1 MALGGARRR
10 QVMLAGLLV
19 VLALHLLIM
28 ALLSRSSP
36 DKVIGVAPARVT
48 LRLIAPQA
56 MPMVATPARVE
67 PAAAA
72 AARRRVAPPS
82 APAVRDLSQTPSA
95 SPAAIAPTIT
105 GAAPAQPAAGDAHP
119 SPSLLETEATRRA
132 IRASARA
139 PSLGEQLARAREEPE
154 RMGAS
159 ERLAND
165 VRNAG
170 KGDCLK
176 GDYPGAGMGL
186 LSLPFLAAAA
196 ARGQCAQ

>member
-1 MALGGARRR
+1 
-10 QVMLAGLLV
+10 MLAGLLLA
-19 VLALHLLIM
+19 LALHLLVIAM
-28 ALLSRSSP
+28 LSRSSP
-36 DKVIGVAPARVT
+36 DRPIGAAPARVT
-48 LRLIAPQA
+48 LRLIPPQA
-56 MPMVATPARVE
+56 LPIVATPERVE

-72 AARRRVAPPS
+72 TQRRAAPPS
-82 APAVRDLSQTPSA
+82 GPAPRDLSPTPSP
-95 SPAAIAPTIT
+95 SPAAIAPAIT
-105 GAAPAQPAAGDAHP
+105 SAAPVDPAASDAHR
-119 SPSLLETEATRRA
+119 SPSLMETEATRRA
-132 IRASARA
+132 IRASAGA

-154 RMGAS
+154 RIGAS

-176 GDYPGAGMGL
+176 GDYLGAGMGL